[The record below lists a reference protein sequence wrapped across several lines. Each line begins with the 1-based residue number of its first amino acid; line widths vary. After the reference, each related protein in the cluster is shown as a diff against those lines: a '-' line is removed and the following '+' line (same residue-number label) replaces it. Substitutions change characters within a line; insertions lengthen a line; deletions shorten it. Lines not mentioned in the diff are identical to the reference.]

1 MARQHPAPK
10 FGSDFEQASQYT
22 NTPTV
27 LLLLQNCRVE
37 HALSLTICTGRKFG
51 GHQATVTYAE
61 EDKVLVTQLRPKFLP
76 LIFLKQYS
84 TPSFENFL
92 KFFEWL

>member
-37 HALSLTICTGRKFG
+37 HALSLTVCTGRKFG

-61 EDKVLVTQLRPKFLP
+61 DDKVRVTQLRQKFVT
-76 LIFLKQYS
+76 LIFIKHFS
-84 TPSFENFL
+84 TPSCVNFL
-92 KFFEWL
+92 IFFEWL